1 MLKLQQ
7 GERIISA
14 YAESCAGPGWA
25 NSPVWVIV
33 LNTSGKLRQECV
45 QPEEQTTEMH
55 TLYHISSAAHV
66 SMTKAVRELVKR
78 NRHAY

>member
-1 MLKLQQ
+1 MQKLQQ
-7 GERIISA
+7 DERIVSA

-33 LNTSGKLRQECV
+33 QNTSGKLRQECL

-66 SMTKAVRELVKR
+66 SMTKAVMKLVKKKCL
-78 NRHAY
+78 